1 MHWIVLGERLL
12 KPTPELDA
20 LLAVTIQFLR
30 SINASTIDFFPQ
42 PSRLPRPL
50 QF

>member
-20 LLAVTIQFLR
+20 LLAVTIQFIR
-30 SINASTIDFFPQ
+30 SINASAIDFFPQ
-42 PSRLPRPL
+42 LSRLPRPL
-50 QF
+50 